1 MSFNNHIK
9 KSQNRVNLKN
19 FSSKSFVE
27 KNNLSNDTQSFE
39 PSFSE
44 ENSEINIESNNT
56 QLFEDNNSEVNY
68 EINDS
73 TQDNQIEDMSNIFNN
88 EYSNEIKFN
97 PWKIISLILVIITV
111 ATITISLD
119 KNRKNSEVTN
129 KKSEISMSNKDDKKS
144 DSKKEEETKKE
155 KYLFLGDSIF
165 EQYKIDEFF
174 KDYDV
179 INSGFGGATT
189 KDTLD
194 KLESRVFKYDPTT
207 IFLLIGTNDLLRGFS
222 EEETFE
228 NVKKIIEQIQDKL
241 SDVTINVLSI
251 FPINNTDNDKIINE
265 YFVNENN
272 EKINN
277 TNMLIKNYCKEKNIT
292 YIDMAKVL
300 KDEEANLR
308 LSYTVEGLH
317 ITDLGYHFITN
328 ELLKYMS
335 KSK

>member
-1 MSFNNHIK
+1 M
-9 KSQNRVNLKN
+9 
-19 FSSKSFVE
+19 
-27 KNNLSNDTQSFE
+27 
-39 PSFSE
+39 
-44 ENSEINIESNNT
+44 
-56 QLFEDNNSEVNY
+56 
-68 EINDS
+68 
-73 TQDNQIEDMSNIFNN
+73 
-88 EYSNEIKFN
+88 
-97 PWKIISLILVIITV
+97 
-111 ATITISLD
+111 
-119 KNRKNSEVTN
+119 
-129 KKSEISMSNKDDKKS
+129 
-144 DSKKEEETKKE
+144 
-155 KYLFLGDSIF
+155 FLGDSIF
-165 EQYKIDEFF
+165 EQYKVEEFF

-179 INSGFGGATT
+179 INSGVGGATT
-189 KDTLD
+189 KDTLE

-207 IFLLIGTNDLLRGFS
+207 IFLLIGTNDLLRGYS

-228 NVKKIIEQIQDKL
+228 NIRLIVEEIQDRL
-241 SDVTINVLSI
+241 SDVTINILSI

-277 TNMLIKNYCKEKNIT
+277 TNMLIKNYCKEKKIT